1 MEKKRLVIIMAVLM
15 TACHVFA
22 DKYKVLYV
30 NSTGIKIETK
40 NVAVGSV
47 FTDKDKI
54 VWTDDQQAMKVIN
67 LNTNR
72 IIVLA
77 AKALKKKK
85 ASSLYEY
92 LTSTKHLSTRDLN
105 RRKTM
110 ELWQVDSTLYLL
122 DTLYISRPTMRGN
135 DVVARMIDDN
145 VKTIELPISKDS
157 KSYVITRDMCGNQ
170 TQKPKRFVIRE
181 FDRERNWEY
190 VVYRKLI
197 IESVPMLNR

>member
-1 MEKKRLVIIMAVLM
+1 MM
-15 TACHVFA
+15 ACHVFA

-40 NVAVGSV
+40 KVVVGFV
-47 FTDKDKI
+47 FTDKDII
-54 VWTDDQQAMKVIN
+54 VWTNDQQAMKVIN

-72 IIVLA
+72 IMILA
-77 AKALKKKK
+77 AKALKKKN

-92 LTSTKHLSTRDLN
+92 LTSTKHLSTRDMK

-122 DTLYISRPTMRGN
+122 DTIYISRPYMRGN
-135 DVVARMIDDN
+135 DVVARMSDDKG
-145 VKTIELPISKDS
+145 KTIDLPISKDS
-157 KSYVITRDMCGNQ
+157 KSYVITREMFRSH
-170 TQKPKRFVIRE
+170 TLIPKRFAIRE
-181 FDRERNWEY
+181 YDRERNWEY

-197 IESVPMLNR
+197 IEPVSMFNR

>member
-40 NVAVGSV
+40 NVAVGSG

-54 VWTDDQQAMKVIN
+54 VWTDDRQAMKVIN

-92 LTSTKHLSTRDLN
+92 LTSTKHLSTRDLK

-122 DTLYISRPTMRGN
+122 DTLYISRPDIRGN
-135 DVVARMIDDN
+135 DVGARIIDDKG
-145 VKTIELPISKDS
+145 KTIDLPMSNDGRF
-157 KSYVITRDMCGNQ
+157 YVITRDMCGNQ
-170 TQKPKRFVIRE
+170 IFTPKRFAIKE

-190 VVYRKLI
+190 IVYRNLI
-197 IESVPMLNR
+197 IEPILP

>member
-1 MEKKRLVIIMAVLM
+1 MVAILM
-15 TACHVFA
+15 VVCHVFA

-30 NSTGIKIETK
+30 NSTDIKIEIK
-40 NVAVGSV
+40 KVSVGSI

-54 VWTDDQQAMKVIN
+54 MWTNDQQAMKVIN
-67 LNTNR
+67 LNTKR
-72 IIVLA
+72 IMVLA

-92 LTSTKHLSTRDLN
+92 LTSTKHLSTRDLK

-122 DTLYISRPTMRGN
+122 DTLYISRPDIRGN
-135 DVVARMIDDN
+135 DVGARIIDDN
-145 VKTIELPISKDS
+145 GKTIDLPISQDR

-170 TQKPKRFVIRE
+170 ASPSKRFAIKE

-190 VVYRKLI
+190 IIYRKLI

>member
-1 MEKKRLVIIMAVLM
+1 MEKKRLIIMVSILM
-15 TACHVFA
+15 VASYVFA

-30 NSTGIKIETK
+30 NSKDIKIDTK
-40 NVAVGSV
+40 IVVVGSV

-54 VWTDDQQAMKVIN
+54 VWSDDQQAMKVIN

-72 IIVLA
+72 IMVLA

-92 LTSTKHLSTRDLN
+92 LTKTKHMSTRDIK

-122 DTLYISRPTMRGN
+122 DTLYISRPIIRDN
-135 DVVARMIDDN
+135 NVVARIIDN
-145 VKTIELPISKDS
+145 KGKTTNLPISKDG
-157 KSYVITRDMCGNQ
+157 KSYVITRAIYKNQ
-170 TQKPKRFVIRE
+170 ALTPHRFTIKE
-181 FDRERNWEY
+181 FDRNRDWEY

-197 IESVPMLNR
+197 IEPLLLLNQ